1 MNNIGGAMVTQYLG
15 AGAPFHDRPGR
26 IWMDGSMRPW
36 REASL
41 HVLSHALHYAS
52 AVFEGEKAYRGRVFA
67 LEQHS
72 RRLRRSAELLD
83 FNLPY
88 SVEALSA
95 ATQEVVD
102 QYDVEELYVR
112 PVAWRGSEMMGV
124 SGQRNTIHV
133 AIAAWATPMA
143 PSLDERLRGVALDV
157 SRWVRM
163 APNMAP
169 IASKAAGLYMTGTL
183 AKHAAEAK
191 GCDDALTFDCR
202 GFVAEATTAN
212 IFAVIDGK
220 LRTPGPDYILSGIT
234 RQTVLATARA
244 QGLEVWEG
252 DIHPSELQRASEVF
266 LTGTAAE
273 ITAVRSIGARSY
285 TPGVI
290 TEAIMRAYD
299 EAIGR
304 G

>member
-1 MNNIGGAMVTQYLG
+1 
-15 AGAPFHDRPGR
+15 
-26 IWMDGSMRPW
+26 
-36 REASL
+36 
-41 HVLSHALHYAS
+41 
-52 AVFEGEKAYRGRVFA
+52 
-67 LEQHS
+67 
-72 RRLRRSAELLD
+72 
-83 FNLPY
+83 
-88 SVEALSA
+88 
-95 ATQEVVD
+95 
-102 QYDVEELYVR
+102 
-112 PVAWRGSEMMGV
+112 MMGV

-143 PSLDERLRGVALDV
+143 PSLDERLRGVSLDL
-157 SRWVRM
+157 SRWVRT

-220 LRTPGPDYILSGIT
+220 LRTPGPDYILNGIT
-234 RQTVLATARA
+234 RQTVMAIAHAQDLAV
-244 QGLEVWEG
+244 QEG
-252 DIHPSELQRASEVF
+252 DIHPAELERASEVF

-273 ITAVRSIGARSY
+273 ITAVRSIGVCSY
-285 TPGVI
+285 TPGAVTEVI
-290 TEAIMRAYD
+290 MHAYD
-299 EAIGR
+299 QAIGR